1 MSRGLS
7 IHSQLWK
14 LGTRNN
20 TVTNNTNKTA
30 SSFEELLVSE
40 NPSESKN
47 YLTMSYTELN
57 KLSYEEFQNHG
68 DEIKANL
75 KEKISNHKNEEDSN
89 LKFTIFEKLH
99 ATNYTYSDNTNKG
112 IFSALNQT
120 TQHPVIFMSNLN
132 NSVNNY
138 LNGNAIT
145 TNYGVEMP
153 SIDNP
158 LTKEE
163 RSSINYASFLP
174 EVLNEYQQ
182 LGNDYSQE
190 VEMYSLLLNSINTSK
205 YI

>member
-1 MSRGLS
+1 MINSVS
-7 IHSQLWK
+7 TSYNTY
-14 LGTRNN
+14 GTNN

-75 KEKISNHKNEEDSN
+75 KEKISNHKKEEDSN

-138 LNGNAIT
+138 LNGNTLTA
-145 TNYGVEMP
+145 NYGVEMP